1 MYLDMPKIAK
11 ELSAIQVR
19 QLNRVGWH
27 AVGGVAGLLLQIRKP
42 ATAGS
47 ATPRSWILRLRIAGK
62 RSPIGLGSYP
72 QVSLAEAR
80 EMAKKLSLD
89 ANGGIDLL
97 ARKRSQRSALIAA
110 ASKNKTFK
118 ECAEAYISAH
128 SSDYS
133 NEKHRKQWSSS
144 IETFAYP
151 LIGSMLVADIT
162 MRNVLDVLLQE
173 RVNKDGTSG
182 KLWHTT
188 TETAKRLLD
197 RIRRVLDYATV
208 NEYRSGTNPATW
220 KGYLDTQ
227 LPSPSGITK
236 VKHQPALP
244 YEEMGDFM
252 SHLRS
257 NPSISAKALTFLILT
272 GVRSGSVRMATWA
285 EIDLDKKVWIIP
297 PEHTKTKI
305 EHRVPLQQQAIDLL
319 NALPRIEGVEQVF
332 PSPRGKALS
341 DMALNQIMRGMKE
354 RGEFVSKA
362 VPHGFRSTFRDWA
375 AEQTNFPD
383 EVRKVASG
391 HKVGDAVLQSY
402 QRTDLLE
409 KRRRL
414 MSEWADFIDMPSTQ
428 RSGTVTPL
436 RRSQ

>member
-1 MYLDMPKIAK
+1 MPKIAK
-11 ELSAIQVR
+11 ELSAIQVK

-42 ATAGS
+42 ATTGAGA
-47 ATPRSWILRLRIAGK
+47 ATPRSWILRLRVAGK

-72 QVSLAEAR
+72 QVSLAQAR
-80 EMAKKLSLD
+80 DMAKKLSLD

-118 ECAEAYISAH
+118 ECAEAYIAAH
-128 SSDYS
+128 ASDYS
-133 NEKHRKQWSSS
+133 NEKHKKQWSSS
-144 IETFAYP
+144 IETLAYP

-173 RVNKDGTSG
+173 KVNKDGTSG

-197 RIRRVLDYATV
+197 RIRKVLDYATV

-227 LPSPSGITK
+227 LPSPSGIKK

-244 YEEMGDFM
+244 YEEIGDFM
-252 SHLRS
+252 SHLRR

-285 EIDLDKKVWIIP
+285 EIDLEKKLWIIP

-319 NALPRIEGVEQVF
+319 NVLPRIKGVEQVF

-341 DMALNQIMRGMKE
+341 DMALSQMMRGMKE
-354 RGEFVSKA
+354 RGEFASKA

-414 MSEWADFIDMPSTQ
+414 MSQWADFIDMPSTQ
-428 RSGTVTPL
+428 KSAKVTPL
-436 RRSQ
+436 RRNQ